1 MNKIPFIKRVLIS
14 VPGYSVP
21 VGLSFEQA
29 IELLN
34 KGIPGK
40 GITIRIHCLESG
52 RIKTFSLE
60 DKLSVHSK
68 LKELRNTWKVV
79 TVRGVSKA
87 KFLCDGTH
95 FEICQDLGIEVS
107 INGID
112 IQKELSPKKR
122 AAKRRKRA

>member
-1 MNKIPFIKRVLIS
+1 LVS

-21 VGLSFEQA
+21 VGLPFEEV

-40 GITIRIHCLESG
+40 GVTIRIHCLESG

-60 DKLSVHSK
+60 DKLAVHSK
-68 LKELRNTWKVV
+68 LRELKSTWRVV
-79 TVRGVSKA
+79 RIGGVERA

-95 FEICQDLGIEVS
+95 KEICDEFGTNIF
-107 INGID
+107 INGLD
-112 IQKELSPKKR
+112 ISKGIISPKKR
-122 AAKRRKRA
+122 KAKRSKNA